1 MKRFYIMK
9 LNKFTVVLAILL
21 VSILAIGAVSAES
34 VDDAGIVAV
43 ADGDIQ
49 ESVEVTDTADDL
61 STADTADETV
71 GDDSSAGPDDTVD
84 YDLDDNTYST
94 YFNEDGTATEALSS
108 EGNYYLN
115 VGNLTNK
122 DIKIVSGQNIY
133 IQGKDGAGFIKNGT
147 ITIGDGT
154 PDAINTVQISGLT
167 FINTNKDGIVINDY
181 SNNVAIAQNKFDLTF
196 DDSITNAMAIVSYGF
211 VNNTIITGNTITMN
225 SAATYTYGLDFM
237 YYLPG
242 WKEHASSNAAN
253 FFVAN
258 NDISITATG
267 ESGMAE
273 AMYLDTIIDSVIEGN
288 NIYVKTT
295 TPGLVNYAMQVS
307 DSWGFYADPYGDSS
321 YNVTIKDNNILLDS
335 VDLAYGITAISLWP
349 YNEDYETLIKD
360 IVISGNDLT
369 INSQSGAVG
378 IGVQSSDVEIT
389 DNKVT
394 INAGNKAAESNPD
407 PVFGS
412 DSYAIY
418 IKNFDDLYDMGN
430 FVNNTVTGNTI
441 VTNVQAIKASKED
454 DDVQPLSIEN
464 NIIDYNIDDDSYS
477 NFFNDDGTAKDV
489 LNPLGDYSLIIGTLN
504 NKDIIIGSGSNIN
517 ITANDYEGIINGG
530 TITIGDGA
538 GSAGSII
545 ISGLRITNTNKEGI
559 VINDLT
565 TNVTISQ
572 NNLDLSFDD
581 SVGNAMAIVS
591 YGFVDGM
598 TIVNNVINM
607 DSAATY
613 TYGLDFMY
621 YLPGW
626 KEHAS
631 SNAANFFVANNDISI
646 TATGESGM
654 AEAMYL
660 DSIIDSVIEGN
671 NIFVKTTTPGLVNY
685 AMQVSDSWGFY
696 ADPYGDSPYNVAIKD
711 NNIVL
716 DSADLAYGITEI
728 SLWPYNEDFETLIK
742 DMVITG
748 NDVTITSQSGAVGIG
763 VQSSDVEITD
773 NKVTINAGNK
783 AFESN
788 PDPVFGS
795 DSYAIYIKN
804 YDNLYDM
811 GYFKNNTVTGN
822 TIVSNVEAIKAYEE
836 GDQVQPLTIEDNEV
850 FTSYLIDD
858 DTYATYFNA
867 DGTIKDD
874 APIAAGDVL
883 LLGDLTGKKLV
894 IDTPLTIRGVP
905 YNSLVNTTINLVQGA
920 DNSVIEDL
928 NMEFTGDDTTGSI
941 GIIYI
946 KEVSNV
952 TIQNNYI
959 VVPNFV
965 DKTGSKYGS
974 SVYAIEVESGALGCS
989 HITINNNYVLI
1000 EGTCRYLYG
1009 IDVFKTYGSENR
1021 NKDIAI
1027 FENYVE
1033 LNGGSRMA
1041 EGIYVS
1047 ESDDVVID
1055 GNNISSTSNGAA
1067 YGVATDQLTDA
1078 VIASNN
1084 IKVDAA
1090 TQAYGITATTSG
1102 TDTIIRGNEI
1112 DAKGTGAVGIGINK
1126 QDGVIIEDN
1135 KVAIDGGDYTTI
1147 TSSDSLGTANAA
1159 ILVGEGNTNVEMSGN
1174 DVTETSA
1181 VRLDTAIEVSDMTVT
1196 AAPSGEGKLEITLKT
1211 VSGMLLANQ
1220 TVKVVFDNAVYELTT
1235 DAKGVAV
1242 LPFALNKGG
1251 SYNVDVFYLGD
1262 DNYRGSDATAKLT
1275 INKIKTAIT
1284 ASGKT
1289 FLATATTKKL
1299 TATLKDA
1306 NGNVLANKKV
1316 TFTVNGKTYTAT
1328 TNAKGVA
1335 TVKLALKA
1343 AKTYTVSIKF
1353 AGDSVYAASTKSV
1366 KVKLNKEKTKITA
1379 PKKTFKR
1386 TAKTKKVV
1394 ITLKNSKGKA
1404 IAKKKVTL
1412 IVNKKKYTVKTNKKG
1427 KATFKVKLTKKG
1439 TFKYTAKFAGDTQ
1452 YKAVKKT
1459 GKIKIK

>member
-1 MKRFYIMK
+1 MYYEFMTRFYIMK

-61 STADTADETV
+61 STANIADETV
-71 GDDSSAGPDDTVD
+71 EDAGAAVLGDEPQS
-84 YDLDDNTYST
+84 YDLDDDSYST
-94 YFNEDGTATEALSS
+94 YFNEDGTATAALSAA
-108 EGNYYLN
+108 GDYTLN
-115 VGNLTNK
+115 VGTLTNK
-122 DIKIVSGQNIY
+122 DIKITSGSQINI
-133 IQGKDGAGFIKNGT
+133 IGKEGAGIINNGT

-154 PDAINTVQISGLT
+154 GMAGSITISGLT
-167 FINTNKDGIVINDY
+167 FTNTNKNAVDV
-181 SNNVAIAQNKFDLTF
+181 KDLSTK
-196 DDSITNAMAIVSYGF
+196 I
-211 VNNTIITGNTITMN
+211 
-225 SAATYTYGLDFM
+225 
-237 YYLPG
+237 
-242 WKEHASSNAAN
+242 
-253 FFVAN
+253 
-258 NDISITATG
+258 
-267 ESGMAE
+267 
-273 AMYLDTIIDSVIEGN
+273 
-288 NIYVKTT
+288 
-295 TPGLVNYAMQVS
+295 
-307 DSWGFYADPYGDSS
+307 
-321 YNVTIKDNNILLDS
+321 TIKDNTMNIVGITPEDS
-335 VDLAYGITAISLWP
+335 EYFSVYGINANGFISGLNIENNNIFVTGDASYSYGIQLGSYGALANP
-349 YNEDYETLIKD
+349 ED
-360 IVISGNDLT
+360 IVISNNVIDVNVGDCVGEGIYLDNPNNVLVEANNVTVANTGDFCAYGIQVADSAQYVFYYAGYEGTLTSPRNVLIKDNNVDVSSDFMVYAITALSFGADGYDPDMAEYDFNMPLCYQFDLNTTIANNTVVAKSKKGVIGIGGQIYNMTVEGNDVT
-369 INSQSGAVG
+369 A
-378 IGVQSSDVEIT
+378 IGTSAADMNTGDALGNHTSALCVQFNAASAEDDYYIVVK

-394 INAGNKAAESNPD
+394 
-407 PVFGS
+407 
-412 DSYAIY
+412 
-418 IKNFDDLYDMGN
+418 
-430 FVNNTVTGNTI
+430 
-441 VTNVQAIKASKED
+441 TNVLAEEINSESYREY
-454 DDVQPLSIEN
+454 VSFEN
-464 NIIDYNIDDDSYS
+464 NEVDQGILISDDTYA
-477 NFFNDDGTAKDV
+477 NYFNDDGT
-489 LNPLGDYSLIIGTLN
+489 L
-504 NKDIIIGSGSNIN
+504 
-517 ITANDYEGIINGG
+517 
-530 TITIGDGA
+530 
-538 GSAGSII
+538 
-545 ISGLRITNTNKEGI
+545 
-559 VINDLT
+559 
-565 TNVTISQ
+565 
-572 NNLDLSFDD
+572 
-581 SVGNAMAIVS
+581 
-591 YGFVDGM
+591 
-598 TIVNNVINM
+598 
-607 DSAATY
+607 
-613 TYGLDFMY
+613 
-621 YLPGW
+621 
-626 KEHAS
+626 
-631 SNAANFFVANNDISI
+631 
-646 TATGESGM
+646 
-654 AEAMYL
+654 
-660 DSIIDSVIEGN
+660 
-671 NIFVKTTTPGLVNY
+671 
-685 AMQVSDSWGFY
+685 
-696 ADPYGDSPYNVAIKD
+696 
-711 NNIVL
+711 
-716 DSADLAYGITEI
+716 
-728 SLWPYNEDFETLIK
+728 
-742 DMVITG
+742 
-748 NDVTITSQSGAVGIG
+748 
-763 VQSSDVEITD
+763 
-773 NKVTINAGNK
+773 
-783 AFESN
+783 
-788 PDPVFGS
+788 
-795 DSYAIYIKN
+795 
-804 YDNLYDM
+804 
-811 GYFKNNTVTGN
+811 
-822 TIVSNVEAIKAYEE
+822 
-836 GDQVQPLTIEDNEV
+836 
-850 FTSYLIDD
+850 
-858 DTYATYFNA
+858 
-867 DGTIKDD
+867 KDD
-874 APIAAGDVL
+874 APITAGDL
-883 LLGDLTGKKLV
+883 ILLGELTNKKLV
-894 IDTPLTIRGVP
+894 FDTGVTIRGVP
-905 YNSLVNTTINLVQGA
+905 GEKLVNTTINLVQGA

-928 NMEFTGDDTTGSI
+928 DMEFTGDDTTGSI

-946 KEVSNV
+946 KDVTNV
-952 TIQNNYI
+952 TIQNNKI

-965 DKTGSKYGS
+965 DKTGSKWGS
-974 SVYAIEVESGALGCS
+974 SVYAIEVESGDLGS
-989 HITINNNYVLI
+989 SDITINNNEIFI

-1009 IDVFKTYGSENR
+1009 IDVFANSYPTQQPRITNV
-1021 NKDIAI
+1021 NI
-1027 FENYVE
+1027 FENYVS

-1041 EGIYVS
+1041 EAIYVS
-1047 ESDDVVID
+1047 ACDDVVID
-1055 GNNISSTSNGAA
+1055 GNTISSTSNGAA
-1067 YGVATDQLTDA
+1067 YGVATDQLSDA
-1078 VIASNN
+1078 VIASND